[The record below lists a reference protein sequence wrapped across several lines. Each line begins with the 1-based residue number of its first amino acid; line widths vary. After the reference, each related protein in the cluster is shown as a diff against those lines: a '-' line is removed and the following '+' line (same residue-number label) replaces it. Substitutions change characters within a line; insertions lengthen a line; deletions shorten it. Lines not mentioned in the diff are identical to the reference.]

1 MEKTSKIILLEDH
14 HVVRKGIRIL
24 LEKEDDFSVIA
35 EVTDGRDLFPLIEG
49 GTIPDIIIADINLP
63 GMDGLEVTL
72 SLKNRWP
79 EIKVVILSMFDSESF
94 IAKAFK
100 AGASA
105 YVFKSVSTD
114 ELMFAIRHVLAGG
127 EYVSAEAAV
136 KLVRRIAISD
146 MPGSRDETRE
156 LALTERDLE
165 VLSLI
170 ADGFTNHEMA
180 EKLFTSRRTVEGYRQ
195 SLMNKTG
202 TRNTAALVK
211 YAVFNGLIN

>member
-79 EIKVVILSMFDSESF
+79 EIKVVILSMFDNESF

-136 KLVRRIAISD
+136 KLVRRIALSD

>member
-79 EIKVVILSMFDSESF
+79 EIKVVILSMFDNESF